1 MLKHIRILPFSVG
14 LIVGVLMILYYNPGK
29 TVVYE
34 YPHPQNVNER
44 VYRDTNGVCYKY
56 SSKKVECDAN
66 EGNLR
71 PYPIQS

>member
-56 SSKKVECDAN
+56 SSKKVECDTN